1 MFREFRHK
9 SSWIYYRKNKKLCIR
24 CAIPVYYGAFDDID
38 EKVFNKNRVL
48 FVNATNI
55 ANVGMRVKHLA
66 SNPAELIDF
75 YTQPVFEPTAKD
87 TVAQM
92 LANVDAW
99 FTKLRE
105 QVATNSSSDTR

>member
-1 MFREFRHK
+1 
-9 SSWIYYRKNKKLCIR
+9 
-24 CAIPVYYGAFDDID
+24 VYYGAFDDID